1 MIISESTKKINLIG
15 ILVWTL
21 LYFVLIPSKI
31 IKNYPIIV
39 IGYLYTVFIL
49 FMNYKFVGENK
60 DIQNNKEPDFK
71 DVIYINELMNNKAIQ
86 VATAIFALSI
96 AIKDIFNKSVTQ
108 YMLLFIVYTLLFGVG
123 IIIPLYFIS
132 NQKSITIT
140 NRINRILIILRNI
153 SLSYSIGFMV
163 SGLLIIVNRIY
174 ELI

>member
-71 DVIYINELMNNKAIQ
+71 DAIYINELMNNKAIQ

>member
-71 DVIYINELMNNKAIQ
+71 DVIDINELMNNKAIQ